1 MHETDLIMSEAPRRL
16 TPPTLEMLL
25 RSESTRFSI
34 QNCPFLFSRIYSMKK
49 LAIKK
54 YTNDSIHILMNEK

>member
-49 LAIKK
+49 IS
-54 YTNDSIHILMNEK
+54 Y